1 MTVEFL
7 NTHLRFIVMVDD
19 DDDYDDHDD
28 DCGCGG
34 VTKRGSSYRA
44 SIS

>member
-1 MTVEFL
+1 MTAEFL

-19 DDDYDDHDD
+19 GDDYDD
-28 DCGCGG
+28 DCGGG
-34 VTKRGSSYRA
+34 VAAKRGSSYRA

>member
-19 DDDYDDHDD
+19 DDDD
-28 DCGCGG
+28 DCGGG
-34 VTKRGSSYRA
+34 GATKRGSSYRA